1 MVTYMV
7 FLFFVCALS
16 SFSINSNQTLEK
28 EMKSQ
33 ETKLESLYNTGEQL
47 IKDANYYN
55 SNAKGIRNQIEDFE
69 KCWADIFRFV
79 KERTEMVSVA
89 TLCASVKEFC
99 NSRCGAEVLKRGSTV
114 FPLVGFLKKG
124 TQERG
129 QKTTTCPS
137 VADQLSIK

>member
-1 MVTYMV
+1 MVAYMV

-16 SFSINSNQTLEK
+16 YFSINSNQTLEK

-89 TLCASVKEFC
+89 ALCASVKEFC
-99 NSRCGAEVLKRGSTV
+99 NSCCGAEVLKRGSTV
-114 FPLVGFLKKG
+114 FPLAGFLKNG

-129 QKTTTCPS
+129 HKTTTCPS
-137 VADQLSIK
+137 VADRLPIK

>member
-1 MVTYMV
+1 
-7 FLFFVCALS
+7 
-16 SFSINSNQTLEK
+16 
-28 EMKSQ
+28 MKSQ
-33 ETKLESLYNTGEQL
+33 ETKLESLYNTGEEL

-89 TLCASVKEFC
+89 TLCASAFKEFC
-99 NSRCGAEVLKRGSTV
+99 NSCCGAEVLKRGSTV

-124 TQERG
+124 AQERG
-129 QKTTTCPS
+129 QKTTNCPS

>member
-99 NSRCGAEVLKRGSTV
+99 NSCCGAEVLKRGS
-114 FPLVGFLKKG
+114 LAGFLKNG

-129 QKTTTCPS
+129 NRTTICPS
-137 VADQLSIK
+137 VADRLPIK